1 MQAAFVFKAS
11 SKLPE
16 FVGIKAGT
24 VAELQE
30 GIRRVDDAGIFHH
43 TFHFLYDHPF
53 ARRQPPSDFAY
64 WVGTIL
70 LDHGLAERLA
80 AVTIGQCASLGA
92 LRERLILIIDEHR
105 RTHECRTSSPDGM
118 DFFFMRSNSVVV
130 PTSRQ
135 ATDLPSFAEA
145 IESVGPSSIYHHL
158 FESKLSRRDG
168 RNDFS
173 AWLEDEWKLT
183 AAARRI
189 EALDPFLMSLEEIR
203 RRILNILKEA
213 PGRNHAA

>member
-1 MQAAFVFKAS
+1 MPAAFLFKAS

-24 VAELQE
+24 VAELEE
-30 GIRRVDDAGIFHH
+30 GIRRADNASLFHH

-80 AVTIGQCASLGA
+80 AITIGQCATLAS
-92 LRERLILIIDEHR
+92 LRERLLRILEEHR
-105 RTHECRTSSPDGM
+105 RSHECRTSSPDGM

-158 FESKLSRRDG
+158 FESKLSRQDG

-173 AWLEDEWKLT
+173 AWLEDEWNQST
-183 AAARRI
+183 AARRL
-189 EALDPFLMSLEEIR
+189 EALDPFLMSLGDIR
-203 RRILNILKEA
+203 RGILGLLESE
-213 PGRNHAA
+213 RRTRAA